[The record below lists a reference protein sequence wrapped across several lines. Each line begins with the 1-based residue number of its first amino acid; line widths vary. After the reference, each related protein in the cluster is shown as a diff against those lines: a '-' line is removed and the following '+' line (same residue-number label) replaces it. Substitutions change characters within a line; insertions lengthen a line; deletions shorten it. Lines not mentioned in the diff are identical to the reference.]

1 LKIPATS
8 SARSQE
14 INAGVV
20 MAGKIATYSDTAT
33 TKACHLVE
41 FGLFFILLEGL
52 LRRVAPGLDTLILAF
67 KFLYFPFTYLLLF
80 PMIFSYQAW
89 GVLLPWFVLYA
100 VWGTCMTFLVGQ
112 DSIFIHLLATV
123 VQIGFIPLA
132 VISSTV
138 YADELRFNRLI
149 KKLSIFSVA
158 VAFLAILQSSLPPT
172 HWLTASMD
180 QSKNSHMNGEHL
192 LRASGTF
199 QFCNTFASWTILS
212 LGLVAWNFRKAE
224 TKKIR
229 LFWVFGCAVVFFG
242 GLSSGSRLAAFGSV
256 FLLLASLRWT
266 PQMFVNSVKVFVTV
280 CLLVLLG
287 YLFFPELIIETTRG
301 RSFNTNQLLDVIWDT
316 YAGVSLENAIWIANS
331 GGVGWGEYTK
341 GVASYSGQGS
351 DRIYIEGGFHRVLA
365 QTGYVGLL
373 LFLFAQLSVGMRSI
387 SGSAELRWLGVL
399 LFCWILLGSL
409 TIPILEIS
417 VLAIPYWILLGAWY
431 GRNRSFDSASAS
443 R

>member
-1 LKIPATS
+1 
-8 SARSQE
+8 
-14 INAGVV
+14 
-20 MAGKIATYSDTAT
+20 MAGKIADYSGTAT

-41 FGLFFILLEGL
+41 FGLCVILLEGL
-52 LRRVAPGLDTLILAF
+52 FRRIDPSLNTLILVF
-67 KFLYFPFTYLLLF
+67 KFLYFPFIYLLLF
-80 PMIFSYQAW
+80 PIFFSYKAW
-89 GVLLPWFVLYA
+89 DVLLPWFALYV
-100 VWGTCMTFLVGQ
+100 VWGTTLTFLVGQ
-112 DSIFIHLLATV
+112 DTIFIHLLATA

-132 VISSTV
+132 VICSTA

-149 KKLSIFSVA
+149 KKLGVFGISVA
-158 VAFLAILQSSLPPT
+158 ILAMVQSSLPPT

-180 QSKNSHMNGEHL
+180 QSKNSHMNGELL

-212 LGLVAWNFRKAE
+212 LSLVAWNFRKAE
-224 TKKIR
+224 TKKLR
-229 LFWVFGCAVVFFG
+229 LFWFFGCAIVFFG

-256 FLLLASLRWT
+256 FVLLASLLWT
-266 PQMFVNSVKVFVTV
+266 PQMFVRVVKVLVPV

-287 YLFFPELIIETTRG
+287 WLFFPELIIETTRG
-301 RSFNTNQLLDVIWDT
+301 RSFNTNQLFDVIWDT

-341 GVASYSGQGS
+341 GVAAYSGQGS
-351 DRIYIEGGFHRVLA
+351 DRIYIEGGFHRILA

-373 LFLFAQLSVGMRSI
+373 LFIFSQFSVGMRSI
-387 SGSAELRWLGVL
+387 SCSVEHRWLGVV
-399 LFCWILLGSL
+399 LFCWLLLGSF

-431 GRNRSFDSASAS
+431 GRNRIPDSAPVIK
-443 R
+443 